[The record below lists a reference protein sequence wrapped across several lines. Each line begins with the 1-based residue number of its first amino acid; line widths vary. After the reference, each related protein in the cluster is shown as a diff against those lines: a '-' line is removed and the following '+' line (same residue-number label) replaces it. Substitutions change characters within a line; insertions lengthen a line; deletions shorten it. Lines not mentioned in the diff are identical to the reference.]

1 MNDMNYSTR
10 EPAYDSSAARQT
22 VSLTINAD
30 LFARIKALGINA
42 SRVAE
47 EALAREL
54 ERHRAEQLKRD
65 IKQDVEA
72 MSAYVARHGSF
83 ADLARAHYASK
94 RDRK

>member
-1 MNDMNYSTR
+1 MSRMNYSVR

-30 LFARIKALGINA
+30 LFARIKAIGINA

-65 IKQDVEA
+65 IKSDVAA
-72 MSAYVARHGSF
+72 MNAYVAQHGSF
-83 ADLARAHYASK
+83 TDMARAHYGKK

>member
-1 MNDMNYSTR
+1 MSNMTFSVR

-65 IKQDVEA
+65 IRQDVDA
-72 MSAYVARHGSF
+72 MNAFVAQHGSF
-83 ADLARAHYASK
+83 ADMARAHYGKK
-94 RDRK
+94 RGRK

>member
-1 MNDMNYSTR
+1 MRYSVR
-10 EPAYDSSAARQT
+10 EPAYDGSAARQT

-54 ERHRAEQLKRD
+54 ERHRAEQLQRD
-65 IKQDVEA
+65 IKQDVVA
-72 MSAYVARHGSF
+72 MNAYVAQHGSF
-83 ADLARAHYASK
+83 ADLARAHYRK
-94 RDRK
+94 RRGGK

>member
-1 MNDMNYSTR
+1 MSSMNFSVR
-10 EPAYDSSAARQT
+10 EPAYDPSAARQT

-54 ERHRAEQLKRD
+54 ERHRAEQLKHDVKR
-65 IKQDVEA
+65 DVEG
-72 MSAYVARHGSF
+72 MNDYVAKHGSF
-83 ADLARAHYASK
+83 TDMVRAHYTRHGEDK
-94 RDRK
+94 

>member
-1 MNDMNYSTR
+1 MSSMNYSVR
-10 EPAYDSSAARQT
+10 EPAFDSSAPRQT

-30 LFARIKALGINA
+30 LFARIKALGVNA

-65 IKQDVEA
+65 IKCDVDA
-72 MSAYVARHGSF
+72 MNSYVARHGSF
-83 ADLARAHYASK
+83 ADLARAHYGKK